1 MIVRDYAQLDTQD
14 GHLDSESLEQR
25 VLMCLE
31 GLAKLA
37 QTHGQQRRAAR
48 LLDAAVLLR
57 EEAVPVPIQSA
68 TLTQRERD
76 TATLIARGWSNR
88 RIANELGIS
97 ERTVDTHVS
106 HILRKLGLVSRV
118 EIAAW
123 VIERRPRLMSVV

>member
-1 MIVRDYAQLDTQD
+1 MSRSTYSHPSVGALCEKRADTALIDRMIVRDYAQLDTQD
-14 GHLDSESLEQR
+14 GHLDPESLEQR

-37 QTHGQQRRAAR
+37 QTHGQQRRAAP

-76 TATLIARGWSNR
+76 TATLIARGW
-88 RIANELGIS
+88 
-97 ERTVDTHVS
+97 
-106 HILRKLGLVSRV
+106 
-118 EIAAW
+118 
-123 VIERRPRLMSVV
+123 